1 MNEKSFS
8 RVIDEAAEVCGGQN
22 ALARRVGAD
31 ASAMAKYRAGKISVP
46 DHVIVQIAEIVGMN
60 AADVWILAKEARNPF
75 RGQAAASGGP
85 ASSRKSSEGARI
97 NLWILA
103 LRIRGELRQLLQTHN
118 ADRARR
124 ISLPA

>member
-8 RVIDEAAEVCGGQN
+8 RVIDDAAEVCGGQN

-46 DHVIVQIAEIVGMN
+46 DYVIEQIAEIVGMN

-75 RGQAAASGGP
+75 RGQAAAAGGP
-85 ASSRKSSEGARI
+85 ASSRKGGEGARL

-103 LRIRGELRQLLQTHN
+103 LRMKGQLVKVLHIHDS
-118 ADRARR
+118 ARARR
-124 ISLPA
+124 TSLPA